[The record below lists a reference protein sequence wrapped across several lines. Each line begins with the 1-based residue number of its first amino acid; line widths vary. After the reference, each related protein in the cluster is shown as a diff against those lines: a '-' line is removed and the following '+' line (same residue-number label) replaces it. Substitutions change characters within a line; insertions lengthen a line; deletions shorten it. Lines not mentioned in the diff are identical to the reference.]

1 MEKPGRVPRTI
12 DLQVIGFVRN
22 RASQGEIRKNKK
34 NIVSEIVIEKDL
46 SRALL
51 GIESYSH
58 IFVIYFM
65 HEIPEEERMQL
76 RKHPRHQKEL
86 KKVGVFAV
94 REPARPNP
102 IGLTIV
108 ELLGRKGNVLK
119 VKGLD
124 ALNGSPVLDIKP
136 YDYMD
141 VTKNIRVPEWWSSIH
156 PLHAPRRKK

>member
-1 MEKPGRVPRTI
+1 MAGSKTI
-12 DLQVIGFVRN
+12 SLNPIGHVKSE
-22 RASQGEIRKNKK
+22 ASHQEIRKNKK
-34 NIVSEIVIEKDL
+34 DIISEIVVRKNL

-102 IGLTIV
+102 IGLTVV

-124 ALNGSPVLDIKP
+124 ALNDSPVLDIKP

-141 VTKNIRVPEWWSSIH
+141 VTKNIRVPKWWSSIH
-156 PLHAPRRKK
+156 PSHAPKK